1 MKAVFFIRQFP
12 PYAKG
17 ATYSALQLAKGLRNE
32 GVTIEF
38 IVENID
44 GTWRNSGNYEGFTVR
59 SFYLSQPGKWR
70 VLSGILS
77 LLRYL
82 RTIDFDIFHIHG
94 GSHRNLLIGWLIQ
107 VLCKKKVLLKITLDE
122 WDTPDGVVKGRFGKL
137 SLYFY
142 RRLDAIVAMTSG
154 QLKKLK
160 NWDIKSLMTL
170 IPNSVDT
177 ERFKKD
183 RFNNNDLNISSC
195 RLLFVGALSE
205 RKGFDILLKVF
216 KELCERHNNIHLTI
230 VGDYG
235 VDCKSSKFNKL
246 LEKFNIKLTENDFKK
261 ISLQGQVEN
270 PEAFYRDADIFIFP
284 SRLEGFGTVQIEA
297 MASELPCVANNISGV
312 SRDIFP
318 SDDYGILINDNKV
331 ERYIFELEKLI
342 ENKKLRELIGSKARE
357 YVCQN
362 FSIASTARRYIKVYQ
377 ELLESSK

>member
-1 MKAVFFIRQFP
+1 
-12 PYAKG
+12 
-17 ATYSALQLAKGLRNE
+17 
-32 GVTIEF
+32 
-38 IVENID
+38 
-44 GTWRNSGNYEGFTVR
+44 
-59 SFYLSQPGKWR
+59 
-70 VLSGILS
+70 
-77 LLRYL
+77 
-82 RTIDFDIFHIHG
+82 
-94 GSHRNLLIGWLIQ
+94 
-107 VLCKKKVLLKITLDE
+107 
-122 WDTPDGVVKGRFGKL
+122 
-137 SLYFY
+137 
-142 RRLDAIVAMTSG
+142 MTSG

-342 ENKKLRELIGSKARE
+342 GSKARE